1 MGWLKIGKRRG
12 MNNSEL
18 EVAEN
23 IAESLRQEPYLLFRN
38 DCLFKSLRFRSQ
50 CRKQGIK
57 AYLVWCALGL
67 TKARLPLL
75 GEVTIPCVSH
85 FWGEVKK
92 QRFETSRPL
101 GSSGILDIVPSE
113 IKPIITVKFS

>member
-1 MGWLKIGKRRG
+1 
-12 MNNSEL
+12 MNTSEL

-23 IAESLRQEPYLLFRN
+23 IAESLRQEPYHLFRN

-57 AYLVWCALGL
+57 AYLVWCTLGL
-67 TKARLPLL
+67 TKAKLPLL
-75 GEVTIPCVSH
+75 GKVTIPYATH
-85 FWGEVKK
+85 FWGEVKG

-101 GSSGILDIVPSE
+101 GSSGGLGIVPSK
-113 IKPIITVKFS
+113 IKPIITVRFG

>member
-1 MGWLKIGKRRG
+1 MVKWTNP
-12 MNNSEL
+12 MNTSEL

-23 IAESLRQEPYLLFRN
+23 IAESLRQEPYQLFRN

-50 CRKQGIK
+50 CHKQGIK

-67 TKARLPLL
+67 TKARFPLL
-75 GEVTIPCVSH
+75 GEVTIPYLTH

-101 GSSGILDIVPSE
+101 GSSGILSIVPSKM
-113 IKPIITVKFS
+113 KPIITVKFG

>member
-1 MGWLKIGKRRG
+1 MSIPRG
-12 MNNSEL
+12 AKLATTSEL

-23 IAESLRQEPYLLFRN
+23 IAESLRQEPYRLFRN

-50 CRKQGIK
+50 YRKRDIR
-57 AYLVWCALGL
+57 AHLVWCALGL
-67 TKARLPLL
+67 TKAKLPLL
-75 GEVTIPCVSH
+75 GEVK
-85 FWGEVKK
+85 G

-101 GSSGILDIVPSE
+101 GSSGGLGIVPSK